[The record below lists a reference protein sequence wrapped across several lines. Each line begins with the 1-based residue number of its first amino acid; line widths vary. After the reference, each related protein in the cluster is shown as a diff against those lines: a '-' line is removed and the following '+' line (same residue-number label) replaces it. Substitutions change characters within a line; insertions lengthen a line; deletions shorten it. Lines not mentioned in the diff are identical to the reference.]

1 KDLFNI
7 TKQGAKL
14 NGDYILNYTNEVSAD
29 ILQKYKRKVN
39 VLLEEIHNLSEQ
51 KYYNQLKD
59 YERERQKLQQSFNH
73 KQERNELNRT
83 LREKLMNL
91 YSQLEQPQISQD
103 TIDKMNENIT
113 KRNHSITK
121 AESIHKVLKETRP
134 KKKKTNRTKTSGKN
148 LSVEKS
154 IQLIDNTIQTV
165 ESLPGLTS
173 IIEELKE
180 KKKRLTHREFTVV
193 LFGAFSAGKS
203 SFANALMGESLL
215 PTSPNPTTAVINRI
229 TPPTLEYNHGSV
241 FIQMKNEET
250 LVNDLKSIMKS
261 IPDSD
266 IKDIADFSGLIEWI
280 KKHDIQSNE
289 RIKKE
294 YQSFLK
300 ALLDGYETNSRQ
312 IGGNVKITLKDFAA
326 YVTDET
332 KACYIEEVTLFY
344 DSALTREGITL
355 VDTPGADSINAR
367 HTNVAFDYI
376 KYADAILYVTY
387 YNHALS
393 RSDKDF
399 LGQLGRVKETFELDK
414 MFFIINAADLASN
427 DKELDLVKDYVE
439 EQLVGLGIR
448 FPQIYALS
456 SKLALKEH
464 LNHDVNQQMEIFKK
478 HFLNFINQDLA
489 EIIIKSAIFEINRA
503 KQTLANYIETSNLDM
518 KEKEVFRIS
527 LLQKQETIENMIEDY
542 TFKIYTERLEQKIE
556 KQLYYVEER
565 LSIRFHDMFKEIFNP
580 TS

>member
-1 KDLFNI
+1 
-7 TKQGAKL
+7 
-14 NGDYILNYTNEVSAD
+14 
-29 ILQKYKRKVN
+29 
-39 VLLEEIHNLSEQ
+39 
-51 KYYNQLKD
+51 
-59 YERERQKLQQSFNH
+59 
-73 KQERNELNRT
+73 
-83 LREKLMNL
+83 M
-91 YSQLEQPQISQD
+91 
-103 TIDKMNENIT
+103 
-113 KRNHSITK
+113 
-121 AESIHKVLKETRP
+121 
-134 KKKKTNRTKTSGKN
+134 
-148 LSVEKS
+148 
-154 IQLIDNTIQTV
+154 
-165 ESLPGLTS
+165 
-173 IIEELKE
+173 
-180 KKKRLTHREFTVV
+180 
-193 LFGAFSAGKS
+193 
-203 SFANALMGESLL
+203 
-215 PTSPNPTTAVINRI
+215 
-229 TPPTLEYNHGSV
+229 
-241 FIQMKNEET
+241 
-250 LVNDLKSIMKS
+250 
-261 IPDSD
+261 
-266 IKDIADFSGLIEWI
+266 
-280 KKHDIQSNE
+280 
-289 RIKKE
+289 
-294 YQSFLK
+294 
-300 ALLDGYETNSRQ
+300 
-312 IGGNVKITLKDFAA
+312 
-326 YVTDET
+326 
-332 KACYIEEVTLFY
+332 
-344 DSALTREGITL
+344 GITL
-355 VDTPGADSINAR
+355 VDTQGAVSVNAR
-367 HTNVAFDYI
+367 HTDVAFEYI
-376 KYADAILYVTY
+376 KYADVILYVTY

-580 TS
+580 TSINETGKRARKQIEQCMVELLDYVGYELLQELRAVSLRIEAFLRELGQEANNDIHLAAEEIEEKLTLSNLRHIDWKTPALQQAFSDVDINVFKKDLAIFKGTKLFFEKNEKNKMKEAIYDTLVPFIKDYTKDAQSHMNKVYLSQ